1 MLNRGDS
8 KVKVRNLVS
17 YAWSEP
23 DVSQRYRSA
32 VSLHSHTSESKENLV
47 FVDDLGRRF
56 PLLGRFIAWQRIRA
70 ERAGF
75 FVDWK
80 NGYWTPPLTPSVAL
94 KLERDQIEGKLHLN
108 AMVSLT
114 DHDTIAGP
122 IGLNMVHAGCVPVSF
137 EWTVPFGEGA
147 FHLGL
152 HNLPAAVAQQLV
164 PELASYTAAPSP
176 GMLNDLLSTLHAYP
190 DVLVVFNHPKW
201 NLYRVAPARF
211 SAMLDEF
218 LSQHG
223 SVLPAIELNGLRTW
237 RENCAASKLASKW
250 RKPLIAGGDRHGCEP
265 NANLN
270 LTNAQEFSEF
280 VSEIRSDRTSHVLF
294 MPQYRH
300 SRTLRY
306 FRTFVDVVRY
316 DPELP
321 AELRRWDQRVF
332 HPSDGGHDVPISTF
346 WDRPPAF
353 LERTFA
359 VACRMEA
366 CAASRRLLS
375 QSRNWGRFDP
385 DSLVEDVSG

>member
-1 MLNRGDS
+1 M
-8 KVKVRNLVS
+8 RNFVS

-23 DVSQRYRSA
+23 DVARRYRSG

-47 FVDDLGRRF
+47 FVDDLGRRL
-56 PLLGRFIAWQRIRA
+56 PLLGRFISWQRTRA

-75 FVDWK
+75 FVDWSK
-80 NGYWTPPLTPSVAL
+80 GYWTPPLTPAAAL
-94 KLERDQIEGKLHLN
+94 KVERHQIEHNLQLN

-122 IGLNMVHAGCVPVSF
+122 LGLNSVHSGCVPISF
-137 EWTVPFGEGA
+137 EWTVPFAEGA

-152 HNLPAAVAQQLV
+152 HNLPSTVAQQLM
-164 PELASYTAAPSP
+164 PELARYTAAPSP
-176 GMLNDLLSTLHAYP
+176 GMLNDLLSTLQAYP
-190 DVLVVFNHPKW
+190 EVLVVFNHPQW
-201 NLYRVAPARF
+201 NLYRTAPARF
-211 SAMLDEF
+211 SLMLDEF
-218 LSQHG
+218 LLQHG
-223 SVLPAIELNGLRTW
+223 SFLHAIELNGLRTW
-237 RENCAASKLASKW
+237 RENCAASKLAGKW

-270 LTNAQEFSEF
+270 LTNAQDFTEF
-280 VSEIRSDRTSHVLF
+280 VSEIRTGQTSHVLF

-332 HPSDGGHDVPISTF
+332 HPGDGGQDVPISTF
-346 WDRPPAF
+346 WNRPPAF

-359 VACRMEA
+359 AACRMEA

-375 QSRNWGRFDP
+375 QSSSWGTFDR
-385 DSLVEDVSG
+385 DSLVEDASA